1 MKTDCNTS
9 AGSARPELTI
19 TAAADQIGMALEQ
32 AEAVLNLLA
41 NDCFDGQPFKAG
53 SDAAL
58 CSLALVS
65 ALLDQADNA
74 LDILAPSLPMHSG
87 RELQHLLQR
96 LAGLVRLLEC
106 NADNTPTTQVFVAA
120 SLALQLAEQAK
131 ADAYACWLA
140 RSGRDEGEPRD
151 ADN

>member
-19 TAAADQIGMALEQ
+19 TDAADQIGMALEQ
-32 AEAVLNLLA
+32 AAAVLNLLA
-41 NDCFDGQPFKAG
+41 SDCFDGAPFKSG

-74 LDILAPSLPMHSG
+74 IDVLAPSLPMHAG
-87 RELQHLLQR
+87 RELQGLLQR

-106 NADNTPTTQVFVAA
+106 NADNAPTTQVFVAV
-120 SLALQLAEQAK
+120 SLALQMAEQAK
-131 ADAYACWLA
+131 ADAYACWEA
-140 RSGRDEGEPRD
+140 RAGHEGEPSD